1 MTVRDQEARFVNY
14 VGRQV
19 KTTESV
25 LVSWDNG
32 RRASWTVIVGCW
44 LYIASP
50 SALDLLSAR
59 GKLSRVG
66 EKEEGKVAPACS

>member
-1 MTVRDQEARFVNY
+1 MRVRDQEARFVNC
-14 VGRQV
+14 VGWEV

-44 LYIASP
+44 LYIASS

-59 GKLSRVG
+59 GKLLRVVD
-66 EKEEGKVAPACS
+66 KEEGKGAPACS